1 MADLKFGNVTPA
13 VGNIKLG
20 SNNVSE
26 IYQGTTKLWPQS
38 FPPSPGEV
46 TVCDL
51 VWTRENSIITATTT
65 GGNIPIVTNSTDWVN
80 AISNQQAAACY
91 WDFDSN
97 NAFRGLYY
105 NVFAT
110 EVIQPPVNFRL
121 PTTQDFNDLRNCV
134 NVGSPDG
141 VHDVTSLGNNYYG
154 FYTSNLP
161 SNPRFGT
168 VDFNAIGSGYI
179 TKYQNYPMNFTG
191 QGQRDIYWAQQTAP
205 VSSLTRFRIFFT
217 YSYTLPSTNH
227 TYLEGYEG
235 EATDSSTTFRHG
247 FAMRFVKDAPP
258 PATVNFYFNDTQTG
272 TPTTSLYKDSFM
284 AGTSQGLTVALLQ
297 TNASFEI
304 IGNPATIKFVAYTDV
319 GTAQPPLARF
329 SSIDWRIYTTPSRNI
344 LAHETEWE
352 FATKG
357 SDSFPIIPS
366 TPSST
371 LGFSIENWGTEA
383 GSVTLNPGVY
393 YIRLA
398 YTYGNSNVVGGP
410 VGSNYRVSFEVG
422 P

>member
-26 IYQGTTKLWPQS
+26 IYQGATKLWPQS
-38 FPPSPGEV
+38 APPSPGEV

-51 VWTRENSIITATTT
+51 VWTRENSIITSA
-65 GGNIPIVTNSTDWVN
+65 GIGPIPIVTNQTDWEN
-80 AISNQQAAACY
+80 ATNNQQAAACY

-97 NAFRGLYY
+97 NAFRGLLY
-105 NVFAT
+105 NVFAI
-110 EVIQPPVNFRL
+110 EVIQPPAGFRV
-121 PTTQDFNDLRNCV
+121 PTRDDWENLRLCV
-134 NVGSPDG
+134 SAGSPNG
-141 VHDVTSLGNNYYG
+141 ELDVTPLGNNYYG
-154 FYTSNLP
+154 FYTSNVP
-161 SNPRFGT
+161 SNPTFGT
-168 VDFNAIGSGYI
+168 VDFNAISSGY
-179 TKYQNYPMNFTG
+179 TVKRDNKPMNFSG
-191 QGQRDIYWAQQTAP
+191 QGVRDIYWAQQSAP
-205 VSSLTRFRIFFT
+205 VSSLNRFRCFLTYDLGNYLQGFT
-217 YSYTLPSTNH
+217 GQALDS
-227 TYLEGYEG
+227 
-235 EATDSSTTFRHG
+235 ATVWRHG

-272 TPTTSLYKDSFM
+272 TPTTSLYKDGFM
-284 AGTSQGLTVALLQ
+284 AGNTQGVTTALLQ
-297 TNASFEI
+297 SNASFEI

-329 SSIDWRIYTTPSRNI
+329 NDIAWKIYTNSSRTS
-344 LAHETEWE
+344 LAHQTEWE
-352 FATKG
+352 FATRG

-393 YIRLA
+393 YIRLV
-398 YTYGNSNVVGGP
+398 YGYGNSSISGGNID
-410 VGSNYRVSFEVG
+410 SNYRVSFEVG